1 MITKFKKDD
10 YNTLILTFDKN
21 SDIVTFEN
29 DIKEAEKLGLKYLFR
44 VFVTYERNTPPNYET
59 KMEELNLQVNELLL
73 ESPIK
78 DVNYTAS
85 VLGDYFPEAY
95 VAASEERDGCSIVP
109 VNLLSTLPMN
119 EFKNKE
125 NVKRKVNRKF

>member
-29 DIKEAEKLGLKYLFR
+29 DIKEAKKLGFKYLFR

-59 KMEELNLQVNELLL
+59 KIKELNLQVNELLL

-95 VAASEERDGCSIVP
+95 VAVAEERDGCSIVP
-109 VNLLSTLPMN
+109 VNLLSALPMN